1 MMDGSGA
8 CRSPRLSAVVT
19 SHSTGLGLSNNS
31 VKQGPYLGGCVPYV
45 STVTPCG
52 SNCEKEWPPP
62 LTEQVFWFS
71 LVGVSLPGSFGV
83 LRGRRIL
90 GREGQGWLQSVWT
103 KPLSEREP
111 VLPSS
116 SQWRRKCS
124 STVSLQKLSSH
135 STGKIRTKQLEG
147 SEIFGMNGK
156 ANQTTSQAN
165 HQITSLKQK
174 P

>member
-8 CRSPRLSAVVT
+8 CRSPRLSAAVT

-31 VKQGPYLGGCVPYV
+31 VKQEPYLGGCVPYV

-71 LVGVSLPGSFGV
+71 LVGVSIPGSFGV

-116 SQWRRKCS
+116 SQWRRKRSAHLLSPCRNYLLTQQGKWGLS
-124 STVSLQKLSSH
+124 NLRALKYLVWMAKQTKLH
-135 STGKIRTKQLEG
+135 LKPITK
-147 SEIFGMNGK
+147 
-156 ANQTTSQAN
+156 
-165 HQITSLKQK
+165 
-174 P
+174 

>member
-71 LVGVSLPGSFGV
+71 LVGISIPGSFGV

-90 GREGQGWLQSVWT
+90 GREGQGWPQSVWT
-103 KPLSEREP
+103 KPLSAREP

-116 SQWRRKCS
+116 SQWRRKRRAHLLSPCRNYLLTQYGKS
-124 STVSLQKLSSH
+124 GLSNLRALKDLVWMAKQTKLH
-135 STGKIRTKQLEG
+135 LKPVTK
-147 SEIFGMNGK
+147 
-156 ANQTTSQAN
+156 
-165 HQITSLKQK
+165 
-174 P
+174 